1 MSVDATGGR
10 PGPRLV
16 PGPRA
21 DETGLAAGTVV
32 MTADGALPVDFLE
45 PGDRIVTRSG
55 MRVLRE
61 IHFRRY
67 SGPAIRI
74 REGALGHGRPE
85 QALVLPAHAPVLVRD
100 WRATALFGRKSVVM
114 EVGSLADD
122 EFIVPTEA
130 VSMRLFDLRFDHP
143 EIVYAEGLEIA
154 CAAAEGVARV
164 AAE

>member
-1 MSVDATGGR
+1 M
-10 PGPRLV
+10 
-16 PGPRA
+16 
-21 DETGLAAGTVV
+21 AAGTVV

-55 MRVLRE
+55 MRALRE
-61 IHFRRY
+61 IHLRRY
-67 SGPAIRI
+67 SGPAVRI
-74 REGALGHGRPE
+74 REGALGNGRPE

-100 WRATALFGRKSVVM
+100 WRAAALFGCKSVVM
-114 EVGSLADD
+114 EVDRLVDG

-154 CAAAEGVARV
+154 CAAAETAVRV

>member
-1 MSVDATGGR
+1 MSAQAMGQRTGLR
-10 PGPRLV
+10 LMPGPRV
-16 PGPRA
+16 DA
-21 DETGLAAGTVV
+21 AGLAAGTVV
-32 MTADGALPVDFLE
+32 MTADGALLVDFLE
-45 PGDRIVTRSG
+45 PGDQIITRSG

-61 IHFRRY
+61 IHCNRY

-74 REGALGHGRPE
+74 REGALCHGRPD

-100 WRATALFGRKSVVM
+100 WRATALCGRKSAVM
-114 EVGSLADD
+114 EVDRLVDG

-130 VSMRLFDLRFDHP
+130 ISMRLFDLRFDHP

-154 CAAAEGVARV
+154 CAAAEKSAQV